1 MIRKFKNNDLP
12 AIMQIWLTSN
22 IEAHNFV
29 PEKYWT
35 DHFEMVKEVLPQAEI
50 YVSENENTRQID
62 GFIGLNQDYIEG
74 IFVKKSMRSKG
85 IGKQLLD
92 YVKKIKPQI
101 SLSVYQKNNKAI
113 SFYQREHFMIQEES
127 MDDDTGEK
135 ELFMIWCRKVN
146 TPTLETERLILRKFT
161 EEDMNALFLILKDEE
176 ANQFLPWYPV
186 KNLEETRRFYEERYV
201 SNSNF
206 PHQ

>member
-50 YVSENENTRQID
+50 YVSENENTRQIE

-113 SFYQREHFMIQEES
+113 SFYQREHFMIQEEG

-135 ELFMIWCRKVN
+135 ELFMI
-146 TPTLETERLILRKFT
+146 
-161 EEDMNALFLILKDEE
+161 
-176 ANQFLPWYPV
+176 
-186 KNLEETRRFYEERYV
+186 
-201 SNSNF
+201 
-206 PHQ
+206 